1 MPAGDHEIKCMAC
14 GLNCPIEAEDKM
26 ERSLCG
32 ERKFSVWPDKNY
44 YFKRAVNDLV
54 FREITCFLPEG
65 MVVVDFSLD
74 NILYFLHEEWAEK
87 LQETG
92 LKVILLADKSMLP
105 MANFWMLRSGLLWSV
120 VEVNDSLSSLIKK
133 IKRIML
139 GRNLRCRRTPSL
151 TEHEM
156 KTLRLLADG
165 YSSQDIARIMAC
177 DTRSVYRF
185 QYSL

>member
-1 MPAGDHEIKCMAC
+1 MPAGNHEIKCMAC

-44 YFKRAVNDLV
+44 FFKRAVNDLV

-151 TEHEM
+151 T
-156 KTLRLLADG
+156 
-165 YSSQDIARIMAC
+165 
-177 DTRSVYRF
+177 
-185 QYSL
+185 

>member
-65 MVVVDFSLD
+65 MVVVDFSST
-74 NILYFLHEEWAEK
+74 IFC
-87 LQETG
+87 
-92 LKVILLADKSMLP
+92 IFCM
-105 MANFWMLRSGLLWSV
+105 RSGLK
-120 VEVNDSLSSLIKK
+120 N
-133 IKRIML
+133 
-139 GRNLRCRRTPSL
+139 CRRP
-151 TEHEM
+151 
-156 KTLRLLADG
+156 G
-165 YSSQDIARIMAC
+165 
-177 DTRSVYRF
+177 
-185 QYSL
+185 